1 MAIDSLVNMQ
11 QMFGSPT
18 PDPYGITQR
27 LQTGLGQQRAQISNN
42 IAQDKSDKNQKL
54 GLMLYALGGALKG
67 DENFVQNTIK
77 LQEMQEGKK
86 KEKEQKEAWEEVK
99 QSALIQSN
107 PNLATLANALTP
119 EQGISLAVEM
129 ETREPKEKR
138 IYEAADERK
147 RYVDTGELVFPG
159 VEVPEKP
166 LSETQIFAKTR
177 NEVLERIFST
187 DPNVYEKFGE
197 NAEKQKAL
205 DEKYYNDVIRKPS
218 FQETM
223 YGNLLP
229 QVEELK
235 TFDNLEE
242 AKKAGL
248 QSGDVFRGTDGKT
261 YKVN

>member
-1 MAIDSLVNMQ
+1 MANLLDMQ
-11 QMFGSPT
+11 KILGGIQQQYPVTPPTQPSASIPT
-18 PDPYGITQR
+18 PTANPT
-27 LQTGLGQQRAQISNN
+27 TG
-42 IAQDKSDKNQKL
+42 KNETL
-54 GLMLYALGGALKG
+54 AMMLYALGGALKG
-67 DENFVQNTIK
+67 DEDFVVKT
-77 LQEMQEGKK
+77 LQFKEMQEGKK
-86 KEKEQKEAWEEVK
+86 KEKEQKEAWEKVK
-99 QSALIQSN
+99 QSELIQSN
-107 PNLATLANALTP
+107 PNIATLANALTP

-138 IYEAADERK
+138 IYEAADKRK

-159 VEVPEKP
+159 VEVPEET
-166 LSETQIFAKTR
+166 LSETQIFAKRR
-177 NEVLERIFST
+177 NEVLDRIFST
-187 DPNVYEKFGE
+187 DPNVYAEFGE
-197 NAEKQKAL
+197 NAERQKAL
-205 DEKYYNDVIRKPS
+205 DEKYYDDVIRKPS

-248 QSGDVFRGTDGKT
+248 QSGDMLKGKDGKI